1 MDQGMDRAKA
11 IMRQTAYSDL
21 ELAGRIRCGDA
32 DAFRI
37 LTRPEQATGLIDVN
51 TIRSRVA
58 EVDVF
63 KNFLKGY
70 RTRQAQAPAP
80 VVN

>member
-1 MDQGMDRAKA
+1 
-11 IMRQTAYSDL
+11 
-21 ELAGRIRCGDA
+21 
-32 DAFRI
+32 
-37 LTRPEQATGLIDVN
+37 
-51 TIRSRVA
+51 
-58 EVDVF
+58 VDVF

>member
-1 MDQGMDRAKA
+1 MDKGP
-11 IMRQTAYSDL
+11 
-21 ELAGRIRCGDA
+21 EA
-32 DAFRI
+32 DAFRV

-63 KNFLKGY
+63 QKFLKGY
-70 RTRQAQAPAP
+70 KGRTAAGKP
-80 VVN
+80 NS